1 MSPFKDV
8 IWNRKIDLIE
18 GHRAKIVSKSGAV
31 YIGYSAFPCVGE
43 DENDEEVDA
52 ICFDIDDGSSITLT
66 ENDIKKLRNTGLSG
80 IICSLFLML

>member
-52 ICFDIDDGSSITLT
+52 ICFDID
-66 ENDIKKLRNTGLSG
+66 EA
-80 IICSLFLML
+80 FMLVRSMRWEM

>member
-1 MSPFKDV
+1 MSPLKDV

-66 ENDIKKLRNTGLSG
+66 ENDIKSYEILD
-80 IICSLFLML
+80 

>member
-1 MSPFKDV
+1 MRQSEWKGKSENEPVQRCDLEQ
-8 IWNRKIDLIE
+8 KIDLIE

-31 YIGYSAFPCVGE
+31 YIGYGAFPCVGE

-66 ENDIKKLRNTGLSG
+66 ENDIKSYKILD
-80 IICSLFLML
+80 

>member
-31 YIGYSAFPCVGE
+31 YIGYGAFPCVGE

-52 ICFDIDDGSSITLT
+52 ICFDIDDGSSVAFT
-66 ENDIKKLRNTGLSG
+66 EDNIESYEILD
-80 IICSLFLML
+80 

>member
-1 MSPFKDV
+1 MSPIKDV

-66 ENDIKKLRNTGLSG
+66 ENDIKSYEILD
-80 IICSLFLML
+80 

>member
-1 MSPFKDV
+1 MSPFKNV

-31 YIGYSAFPCVGE
+31 YIGYGAFPCVGE

-66 ENDIKKLRNTGLSG
+66 ENDIKSYEILD
-80 IICSLFLML
+80 

>member
-1 MSPFKDV
+1 MCPFKDV

-31 YIGYSAFPCVGE
+31 YIGYGAFPCVGE

-52 ICFDIDDGSSITLT
+52 ILFEFDNGGGVTLT
-66 ENDIKKLRNTGLSG
+66 ENDIDHYEILD
-80 IICSLFLML
+80 